1 MALSKKSTATTAAK
15 TKVVDHS
22 KEIKA
27 LEVKVAELTKLLEA
41 ATKQIKALAESSKQ
55 PVACVDC
62 VDKELRKKL
71 AAWNPKLGKKL

>member
-1 MALSKKSTATTAAK
+1 MAISKKSTVTTTAK

-27 LEVKVAELTKLLEA
+27 LETKVAELTKLLEA
-41 ATKQIKALAESSKQ
+41 ATKQIKTLEELSKR
-55 PVACVDC
+55 PASC